1 MSKPLILVLG
11 DQLSPSLASLRDLPE
26 GAVVAL
32 CEVIEEGRYVPHHP
46 QKIAMMFA
54 AMRHFAV
61 ELESSG
67 LAVHYSPLDDDDN
80 RQQLLA
86 EAERLARHYGCDE
99 IRVARPGEWRLFDAI
114 QARTGAAQ
122 QASMTEEK
130 QAEEA
135 KPGENTALPWRLVED
150 DRFFTTPADFV
161 AWARGRKSFRLEH
174 FYRYLR
180 KRTGLLMED
189 GQPAGG
195 QWNFD
200 HDNREPLPKDI
211 GFPAPPRHEHDTTTK
226 AVLELTA
233 SRFGAHFGSLE
244 AFHWPVTRPQALAE
258 LTHFLNACLPDF
270 GRYQDALSD
279 QSPFLFHSRLSAA
292 LNLGLLSPIEV
303 CEAAEGEYQAG
314 RAPLNSVE
322 GFIRQILG
330 WREYV
335 RGLYWTR
342 MPDYK
347 RGNTLGATRD
357 LPAFFWNADT
367 EMRCLKRAVEMTRDH
382 AYAHHIQRLMVTGN
396 FALLCGVK
404 PEALCDWYLAVYADA
419 CEWVELP
426 NTLGMVLHADGGL
439 MGSKPYCASGKYIDR
454 MGDHCRQCRYDPKKV
469 TGTHACP
476 FNSLY
481 WHFLEEHREALRDNP
496 RMKLIYGSLDRMKDE
511 KREAIHQQAE
521 AFLARL
527 ETTPAYGQGR
537 HLAGYR
543 HADTVPEHSD
553 ASDPADTQDA
563 S

>member
-11 DQLSPSLASLRDLPE
+11 DQLSPSMASLQDLPDS
-26 GAVVAL
+26 AVVAL
-32 CEVIEEGRYVPHHP
+32 CEVDEEGRYVPHHP

-54 AMRHFAV
+54 AMRHFAI
-61 ELESSG
+61 ELEASG
-67 LAVHYSPLDDDDN
+67 VQVHYSTLDDDDN
-80 RQQLLA
+80 CQQLLA
-86 EAERLARHYGCDE
+86 EAERVAALHGCDE
-99 IRVARPGEWRLFDAI
+99 IRVVRPGEWRLHAAI
-114 QARTGAAQ
+114 QARATAGQSLAN
-122 QASMTEEK
+122 AS
-130 QAEEA
+130 
-135 KPGENTALPWRLVED
+135 GEGERGESGESGERQHTALPWRLIED
-150 DRFFTTPADFV
+150 DRFLTTPADFN
-161 AWARGRKSFRLEH
+161 AWARGRKTYRLEH
-174 FYRYLR
+174 FYRHLR
-180 KRTGLLMED
+180 KRSGLLMED

-200 HDNREPLPKDI
+200 HDNREPLPEHLA
-211 GFPAPPRHEHDTTTK
+211 FPAPPTHEHDATTK
-226 AVLELTA
+226 AALELVA
-233 SRFGAHFGSLE
+233 SRFGEHFGSLDT
-244 AFHWPVTRPQALAE
+244 FHWPVTRTQALAE
-258 LTHFLNACLPDF
+258 LEHFLNACLPDF

-279 QSPFLFHSRLSAA
+279 QAPFLFHSRLSAA
-292 LNLGLLSPIEV
+292 LNLGLLSPVEV
-303 CEAAEGEYQAG
+303 CQSAEVEYREG

-347 RGNTLGATRD
+347 RSNGLGAKRD
-357 LPAFFWNADT
+357 LPAFFWTGDT
-367 EMRCLKRAVEMTRDH
+367 EMRCLKRAIEMTRDH

-454 MGDHCRQCRYDPKKV
+454 MGDHCKHCRYDPKHV

-481 WHFLEEHREALRDNP
+481 WNFIEAHRDVLADNP
-496 RMKLIYGSLDRMKDE
+496 RMKLIYGSLGRMKDE
-511 KREAIHQQAE
+511 KREAMRQQAD

-527 ETTPAYGQGR
+527 DTAPAYGRGQ

-543 HADTVPEHSD
+543 DADSSAPTTYQEPS
-553 ASDPADTQDA
+553 
-563 S
+563 

>member
-11 DQLSPSLASLRDLPE
+11 DQLSLSLASLRDLPDD
-26 GAVVAL
+26 AVVAL
-32 CEVIEEGRYVPHHP
+32 CEVAEEGDYVPHHP

-54 AMRHFAV
+54 AMRHFAI
-61 ELESSG
+61 ELEAAG
-67 LAVHYSPLDDDDN
+67 FRVQYSRLDDADN
-80 RQQLLA
+80 RQQLLS
-86 EAERLARHYGCDE
+86 EAERLAAHHGCDE
-99 IRVARPGEWRLFDAI
+99 IRVVRPGEWRLYEAI
-114 QARTGAAQ
+114 MARSDRGEGARDD
-122 QASMTEEK
+122 
-130 QAEEA
+130 
-135 KPGENTALPWRLVED
+135 TAPPWRLVED
-150 DRFFTTPADFV
+150 DRFFTTPDDFA
-161 AWARGRKSFRLEH
+161 AWAQGRKSYRLEH
-174 FYRYLR
+174 FYRHLR

-189 GQPAGG
+189 DQPAGG
-195 QWNFD
+195 RWNFD
-200 HDNREPLPKDI
+200 HDNREPLPDEL
-211 GFPAPPRHEHDTTTK
+211 GFPTPPAHEQDAITT
-226 AVLELTA
+226 AALDLVA

-244 AFHWPVTRPQALAE
+244 HFHWPVTRTQALTE
-258 LTHFLNACLPDF
+258 LEHFLAACLPDF

-279 QSPFLFHSRLSAA
+279 EAPFLFHSRLAAA
-292 LNLGLLSPIEV
+292 LNIGLLSPVEV
-303 CEAAEGEYQAG
+303 CEAAEGEYRAG

-347 RGNTLGATRD
+347 RGNGLGASRD
-357 LPAFFWNADT
+357 LPAFFWSGDT
-367 EMRCLKRAVEMTRDH
+367 EMRCLKRAIEMTRDH

-454 MGDHCRQCRYDPKKV
+454 MGDHCQHCRYDPKQV
-469 TGTHACP
+469 TGSHACP

-481 WHFLEEHREALRDNP
+481 WHFLEEHREALDTNP
-496 RMKLIYGSLDRMKDE
+496 RMKLIYGSLARMKDD
-511 KREAIHQQAE
+511 KREAMHQQAE

-527 ETTPAYGQGR
+527 DTAPAYGQGP

-543 HADTVPEHSD
+543 DANARSD
-553 ASDPADTQDA
+553 HPDTQEP